1 MKEDAEK
8 SHQDHPMPG
17 KRARAGYLVLAY
29 SATLL
34 GIAGVFL
41 PLLPA
46 TPFLLIAV
54 WASARGSQG
63 VHDWIYNQPQFARL
77 INNWHEQGAVP
88 LSAKWLATAMM
99 LVSWLFLLWAD
110 YHWGLLLGMSL
121 FFLCIATFLWTRPTP
136 RLQSKI

>member
-8 SHQDHPMPG
+8 SREDHPMPG

-29 SATLL
+29 TATVF

-46 TPFLLIAV
+46 TPFLLVAV

-88 LSAKWLATAMM
+88 LSAKWFATAMM
-99 LVSWLFLLWAD
+99 LVSWSFLLWAD

-121 FFLCIATFLWTRPTP
+121 FFLCIGTFLWTRPTP
-136 RLQSKI
+136 CLQSKI

>member
-1 MKEDAEK
+1 MKEEAEK
-8 SHQDHPMPG
+8 SHQDDPMPG
-17 KRARAGYLVLAY
+17 KRVRAGYLVLAY
-29 SATLL
+29 TATVF

-41 PLLPA
+41 PLLPT

-99 LVSWLFLLWAD
+99 LVSWSFMLWSE

-121 FFLCIATFLWTRPTP
+121 FFLCVGTFLWTRPTP